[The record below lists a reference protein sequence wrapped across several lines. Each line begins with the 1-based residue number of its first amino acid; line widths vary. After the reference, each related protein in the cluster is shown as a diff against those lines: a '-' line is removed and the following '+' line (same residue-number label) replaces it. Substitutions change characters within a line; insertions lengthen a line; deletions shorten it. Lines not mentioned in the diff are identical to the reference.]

1 MASELAWLPSDAIA
15 GRLLGSGGFATVY
28 ELECARGR
36 FALKLLNAA
45 RADSG
50 SGSKSQNARLFVAEA
65 KVHGAMSHSGII
77 RTDGLVLVPPGVP
90 GLPLR
95 TPTLG
100 LLMELAD
107 HGNLRDR
114 IYKAM
119 GHGHRA
125 YSDAQAADWLLSLAE
140 ALAFLHGSNPTVIHR
155 DVKAENVL
163 LQSEAAAGPAGGAG
177 AAAGVGGGGG
187 GRLVAKLADLGLHVR
202 LEQNCTVMLRRR
214 ASAFSPLTT
223 GGASSPMAPAE
234 DAAAWSSGA
243 ASSGG
248 GGLGLGPGGV
258 FVAISG
264 GGAAMPKAT
273 AVAASLAA
281 TAAVAV
287 AGAEGGAA
295 TTACPAATAVAAGA
309 ARCGSSPTPGA
320 CSCSAGTGTAA
331 CTCTCSP
338 RGSGPVGIAAGFD
351 TDTVDADSN
360 INPKHHNHN
369 SISCSFGPGL
379 QTVGGSGLGVNGGAG
394 APAELAAEVA
404 ARSATVAA
412 AAGVAAT
419 TTTAGPAAAAAVPLL
434 TGAASGGRGPLDYV
448 CEGQLQQLFA
458 NRCGSAGRA
467 AACASS
473 GGCSTCRGCYKTCM
487 PQPQQAQQ
495 APTRNPLRAGSL
507 PRPPGAAAAMAV
519 ALEGE
524 LGRCSLSEAGLP
536 YRRPPEEEEEAEA
549 RWQGRQGQHR
559 RPRRSGSAS
568 AGGLGG
574 GSSAA
579 ADAAGEAA
587 AATAADAGASV
598 ASAPAARRPVG
609 AGATDAGILPEP
621 QEACGGTLAALEQA
635 AEQAEPAGAAQDW
648 GCGGGVDDVEHGY
661 VSDGASDFKFGPGHM
676 RRLGSI
682 TELLLTPA
690 ATAEEEGGNGSSAA
704 VSAAAAGAL
713 RGASSSTGGGSCGA
727 SSVAGGK
734 LPEHEAFEWV
744 YGLTGQAGSCFYMAP
759 EVYLCQPYNEKC
771 DVFSFGV
778 LAYELWSRQLLLYTY
793 MRTAKGVV
801 AGIRK
806 PNDFAAKVSEGFRPP
821 RGRRMTDAQWELVC
835 RCWHQDPC
843 ERPPMAEVAA
853 ALRESKAAADSE
865 AAVRAQL
872 AQQQK
877 EQQQQLLRQLTPLA
891 RSRQGSGRCCPSKPG
906 SLRRQAS
913 AEATPRAPEA
923 AAREGKQPGC
933 GCVIC

>member
-163 LQSEAAAGPAGGAG
+163 LQPSTHTVLPRGA
-177 AAAGVGGGGG
+177 VQ
-187 GRLVAKLADLGLHVR
+187 R

-264 GGAAMPKAT
+264 G
-273 AVAASLAA
+273 
-281 TAAVAV
+281 
-287 AGAEGGAA
+287 
-295 TTACPAATAVAAGA
+295 
-309 ARCGSSPTPGA
+309 
-320 CSCSAGTGTAA
+320 
-331 CTCTCSP
+331 
-338 RGSGPVGIAAGFD
+338 
-351 TDTVDADSN
+351 
-360 INPKHHNHN
+360 
-369 SISCSFGPGL
+369 
-379 QTVGGSGLGVNGGAG
+379 
-394 APAELAAEVA
+394 
-404 ARSATVAA
+404 
-412 AAGVAAT
+412 VAAT

-458 NRCGSAGRA
+458 N
-467 AACASS
+467 SS

-519 ALEGE
+519 ALE
-524 LGRCSLSEAGLP
+524 
-536 YRRPPEEEEEAEA
+536 
-549 RWQGRQGQHR
+549 
-559 RPRRSGSAS
+559 
-568 AGGLGG
+568 
-574 GSSAA
+574 
-579 ADAAGEAA
+579 
-587 AATAADAGASV
+587 
-598 ASAPAARRPVG
+598 
-609 AGATDAGILPEP
+609 
-621 QEACGGTLAALEQA
+621 
-635 AEQAEPAGAAQDW
+635 
-648 GCGGGVDDVEHGY
+648 
-661 VSDGASDFKFGPGHM
+661 
-676 RRLGSI
+676 
-682 TELLLTPA
+682 
-690 ATAEEEGGNGSSAA
+690 
-704 VSAAAAGAL
+704 
-713 RGASSSTGGGSCGA
+713 
-727 SSVAGGK
+727 
-734 LPEHEAFEWV
+734 EHEAFEWV

-865 AAVRAQL
+865 AAFCGLVPQ
-872 AQQQK
+872 
-877 EQQQQLLRQLTPLA
+877 PH
-891 RSRQGSGRCCPSKPG
+891 CV
-906 SLRRQAS
+906 S
-913 AEATPRAPEA
+913 AMHVAGVP
-923 AAREGKQPGC
+923 
-933 GCVIC
+933 